1 MSMKR
6 TPTYEGPLDA
16 ALRYLTP
23 RMRSVGEVEAF
34 LDGLD
39 YGEADVEAA
48 VSRLK
53 ELGLLDDFAY
63 AREFV
68 RTRLATKPVSR
79 AHLMRQLR
87 EHRLSQEAMEAAL
100 EELPQQTDLDNAQ
113 KVAEK
118 FYRQMISLPEKERRE
133 RVLRR
138 LMSRG
143 YSGEISC
150 RAYALAAE
158 ALGDEETA
166 PCEEALWEAEP

>member
-1 MSMKR
+1 MKR

-48 VSRLK
+48 VARLK

-68 RTRLATKPVSR
+68 RTRLA
-79 AHLMRQLR
+79 
-87 EHRLSQEAMEAAL
+87 MEPLCTQVNEIVTAESFDEL
-100 EELPQQTDLDNAQ
+100 EEN
-113 KVAEK
+113 
-118 FYRQMISLPEKERRE
+118 
-133 RVLRR
+133 
-138 LMSRG
+138 
-143 YSGEISC
+143 
-150 RAYALAAE
+150 
-158 ALGDEETA
+158 
-166 PCEEALWEAEP
+166 